1 MLLEIA
7 KVVQFF
13 GIRKCRKETGKRDW
27 RGRFFLRLV
36 YVSFTCRLRVVYVSF
51 TSFLRNVGVRGI
63 KKQPMLAACGR
74 EVLMPEWHSG

>member
-36 YVSFTCRLRVVYVSF
+36 YVSFTCRLRLFYVIWCKGKEKNRDMQ
-51 TSFLRNVGVRGI
+51 T
-63 KKQPMLAACGR
+63 
-74 EVLMPEWHSG
+74 E